1 PIPLTQFTSVDSLNA
16 WEQHYTVLIDSVE
29 AGLTQYIDDFV
40 PLTGENYY
48 YWVQAVGSAGVS
60 KIAPTSI
67 GTIVAGTL
75 SEFQVNA
82 PYPNPFNPAVTIEFT
97 IPKECRVT
105 LVMYDIL
112 GREVAVL
119 HNRVFSAG
127 TYQAV
132 WDGRDFNGVKVS
144 SGVYLYKFIAGVYTA
159 HGKLMFLR

>member
-1 PIPLTQFTSVDSLNA
+1 M
-16 WEQHYTVLIDSVE
+16 
-29 AGLTQYIDDFV
+29 

-48 YWVQAVGSAGVS
+48 YWVQAVGPAGVS

-75 SEFQVNA
+75 SEFQVSA
-82 PYPNPFNPAVTIEFT
+82 PYPNPFNPAVTIEYT

-119 HNRVFSAG
+119 HNGVLSAG

-159 HGKLMFLR
+159 HGKVMFLR